1 MKNLIDIIDT
11 GFIITLALIIFICGS
26 IGVYFYR
33 RLSILENSIIEQG
46 KVLQAFIQ
54 NYNSHLSKNNIFN
67 SNNQFGK
74 IDVSESNSEKDY
86 TQVFDNKINNNHD
99 SDDDSDHDS
108 DTDND
113 DDSHDDSDDDSD
125 SDDDKEDDNQINN
138 HKDSIDDNS
147 DNIEH
152 SNEYNITNSDNIMI
166 DNNDVKNLTEKLI
179 DYEFDLKTLN
189 VNDEILLNVSNENIL
204 GSSTKRINIIEIDE
218 DNNNNENS
226 NENASE
232 STNENKKK
240 NINKMNVSDLKT
252 LVVTENLIDNENA
265 QKLKKNELIK
275 LLQKN

>member
-138 HKDSIDDNS
+138 HNDNNVHDNDNS
-147 DNIEH
+147 DND
-152 SNEYNITNSDNIMI
+152 NEYNITSDNIMI
-166 DNNDVKNLTEKLI
+166 DNNDVKNLTDKLI

-189 VNDEILLNVSNENIL
+189 VNDEILLNVYNENIL

>member
-74 IDVSESNSEKDY
+74 IDVSETNSEKEY
-86 TQVFDNKINNNHD
+86 TQVFDNEKNNN
-99 SDDDSDHDS
+99 DDSDNDS
-108 DTDND
+108 DSDSDND
-113 DDSHDDSDDDSD
+113 SDSD
-125 SDDDKEDDNQINN
+125 SDDDSEDNNQINN
-138 HKDSIDDNS
+138 HNDNIDDNS
-147 DNIEH
+147 DNIDDD
-152 SNEYNITNSDNIMI
+152 SDNSDDDNEYKITNDGGNINVDNS
-166 DNNDVKNLTEKLI
+166 NTKNLKDRII
-179 DYEFDLKTLN
+179 DYEFDLKSLN
-189 VNDEILLNVSNENIL
+189 IDEELLLNVTDDIVD
-204 GSSTKRINIIEIDE
+204 SSTKKINILEIDE
-218 DNNNNENS
+218 NKNENVNENNNENS
-226 NENASE
+226 NENS
-232 STNENKKK
+232 NENKKK

>member
-74 IDVSESNSEKDY
+74 IDVSETNSEKDY
-86 TQVFDNKINNNHD
+86 TQVFDNEKNNN
-99 SDDDSDHDS
+99 DDSD
-108 DTDND
+108 N
-113 DDSHDDSDDDSD
+113 DSD
-125 SDDDKEDDNQINN
+125 SDSDNDSEDNNQINN
-138 HKDSIDDNS
+138 HNDNIDDNS
-147 DNIEH
+147 DNIDDD
-152 SNEYNITNSDNIMI
+152 SDNSDDDNEYNITNDGGNVNVDNS
-166 DNNDVKNLTEKLI
+166 NTENLKDRII
-179 DYEFDLKTLN
+179 DYEFDLKSLN
-189 VNDEILLNVSNENIL
+189 IDKELLLNVPDDIVD
-204 GSSTKRINIIEIDE
+204 SSTKKINILEIDE
-218 DNNNNENS
+218 NKNENVNENNNENS
-226 NENASE
+226 NENS
-232 STNENKKK
+232 NENKKK

>member
-74 IDVSESNSEKDY
+74 IDVSETNSEKEY
-86 TQVFDNKINNNHD
+86 TQVFDNEKNNN
-99 SDDDSDHDS
+99 DDSDNDS
-108 DTDND
+108 DSDSDND
-113 DDSHDDSDDDSD
+113 SDSD
-125 SDDDKEDDNQINN
+125 SDDDSEENNQINN
-138 HKDSIDDNS
+138 HNDNIDDNS
-147 DNIEH
+147 DNIDDD
-152 SNEYNITNSDNIMI
+152 SDNSDDDNEYKITNDGGNINVDNS
-166 DNNDVKNLTEKLI
+166 NTENLKDRII
-179 DYEFDLKTLN
+179 DYEFDLKSLN
-189 VNDEILLNVSNENIL
+189 IDEELLLNVTDDIVD
-204 GSSTKRINIIEIDE
+204 SSTKKINILEIDE
-218 DNNNNENS
+218 NKNENVNENNNENS
-226 NENASE
+226 NENS
-232 STNENKKK
+232 NENKKK

>member
-166 DNNDVKNLTEKLI
+166 DNNDVKNLTEKFGKIRQI
-179 DYEFDLKTLN
+179 DR
-189 VNDEILLNVSNENIL
+189 NDM
-204 GSSTKRINIIEIDE
+204 TKH
-218 DNNNNENS
+218 
-226 NENASE
+226 A
-232 STNENKKK
+232 
-240 NINKMNVSDLKT
+240 
-252 LVVTENLIDNENA
+252 
-265 QKLKKNELIK
+265 KLRFM
-275 LLQKN
+275 